1 MAESLIADLVAHG
14 PVLTDGA
21 WGTQLYARGLPAGHR
36 PDLWNLTDPDRVT
49 AVAQSYVDAGSRIIL
64 TNTFQANRFALRDH
78 AGDVAAINRAGAEI
92 SRRAAGERAKVFG
105 SIGPSNKMLL
115 TGEVDEDELRAAFA
129 EQSVALAEG
138 GADGIVIETMS
149 DLAEA
154 VIAVEAARES
164 GLPVVACMTFDTG
177 KNKDRTMM
185 GVTPAQAADGLTAA
199 GADVIGANCGAGVD
213 LAAPICAALVGA
225 TDRPVWIK
233 ANAGMPELIDREVV
247 YRMTPAEFAG
257 HVDGLVAAGA
267 DFIGGCCGTTPEFI
281 TALAQSF
288 R

>member
-1 MAESLIADLVAHG
+1 MAESLIAEFVAHG

-21 WGTQLYARGLPAGHR
+21 WGTQLQARGLPAGHR
-36 PDLWNLTDPDRVT
+36 PDLLNLTDPDRVG

-78 AGDVAAINRAGAEI
+78 ASEVAAINRAGAEI
-92 SRRAAGERAKVFG
+92 SLRAAGERAKVFG
-105 SIGPSNKMLL
+105 SIGPSNKMLV
-115 TGEVDEDELRAAFA
+115 TGEVDEEELRVAFA
-129 EQSVALAEG
+129 EQSAALAEG

-154 VIAVEAARES
+154 VIAVDAARAT

-177 KNKDRTMM
+177 RNKDRTMM
-185 GVTPAQAADGLTAA
+185 GVTPAQAADGLSAA

-213 LAAPICAALVGA
+213 LVAPICAALVGA

-267 DFIGGCCGTTPEFI
+267 GFIGGCCGTTPEFI
-281 TALAQSF
+281 AALAQNL